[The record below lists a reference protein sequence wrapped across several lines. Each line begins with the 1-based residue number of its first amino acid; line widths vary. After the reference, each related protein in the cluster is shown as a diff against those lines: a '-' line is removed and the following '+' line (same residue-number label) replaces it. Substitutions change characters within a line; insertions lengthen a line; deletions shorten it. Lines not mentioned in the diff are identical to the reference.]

1 MNDARDLVSALV
13 TASPEAAGGYWHRWR
28 RSKDIR
34 QLSWQAVQLLPLLD
48 RDQWRTW
55 CADDPDVLLMRGIAR
70 RAWTE
75 AQLHLATLRR
85 TTALLLDRG
94 VGPALPAGPC
104 AVFLQNSR
112 ADSVRPL
119 QEIHLLIPRVQL
131 GTALRVLGED
141 SWTRQGPPVEGLA
154 LDWVTHVPLVRDGL
168 KLKLFW
174 RHLGVAPWRARQCE
188 AEFFAKAGHAMPT
201 EHLLLSLLAPGAS
214 DDGLIPWLV
223 DAALLDLSEEQ
234 WERWNQLARRW
245 APSAFARAAALRRAG
260 ARVPFMSAP
269 FWSRAR
275 LEEQAH
281 RMLRALVVAVRRG
294 RNRLAAGQTR
304 TMVQPLVP

>member
-13 TASPEAAGGYWHRWR
+13 TASPEAAGRYWRRWR

-48 RDQWRTW
+48 RDQWLTW

-94 VGPALPAGPC
+94 VGPVLPAGPC

-119 QEIHLLIPRVQL
+119 QEIHLIIPRAQL
-131 GTALRVLGED
+131 GSALCVLAED
-141 SWTRQGPPVEGLA
+141 SWSRQGPSVEGVT
-154 LDWVTHVPLVRDGL
+154 LDWVTHVPLTRDGL

-188 AEFFAKAGHAMPT
+188 VEFFAKVGHTMPA

-214 DDGLIPWLV
+214 DNGLIPWLV

-234 WERWNQLARRW
+234 WARWNQLARRW
-245 APSAFARAAALRRAG
+245 APSAFARAAVLRRAG
-260 ARVPFMSAP
+260 VLVPSMPEPLF
-269 FWSRAR
+269 SRAR

-281 RMLRALVVAVRRG
+281 RMLRALVIALRRG
-294 RNRLAAGQTR
+294 RNHLAAGQTR
-304 TMVQPLVP
+304 SIVQPIVP